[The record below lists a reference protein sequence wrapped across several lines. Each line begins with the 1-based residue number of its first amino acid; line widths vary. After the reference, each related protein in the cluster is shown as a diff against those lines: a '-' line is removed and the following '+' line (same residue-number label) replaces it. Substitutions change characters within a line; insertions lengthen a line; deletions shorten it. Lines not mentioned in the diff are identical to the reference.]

1 MALLCSAMPTWAQ
14 DVQTTP
20 PPLNDDQLLKKY
32 VWSTLGPT
40 GIGSAVIAAALEQWR
55 GSPEAW
61 ERDEV
66 GYGMRWASEYAA
78 SAIGNTTQYTVA
90 RLMHQD
96 PSFVPCKCVGVA
108 PRLGHA
114 LAAPFKARRPNGQWE
129 FSPAT
134 VLGIT
139 AQNVVPAA
147 TWYPAPNGVRD
158 GAAHAVSGILSKMAV
173 DVVKEFVP
181 ERFRKPKF

>member
-1 MALLCSAMPTWAQ
+1 
-14 DVQTTP
+14 
-20 PPLNDDQLLKKY
+20 
-32 VWSTLGPT
+32 
-40 GIGSAVIAAALEQWR
+40 
-55 GSPEAW
+55 
-61 ERDEV
+61 
-66 GYGMRWASEYAA
+66 
-78 SAIGNTTQYTVA
+78 
-90 RLMHQD
+90 MHQD

-114 LAAPFKARRPNGQWE
+114 LAAPFKARKRNGQWE

-147 TWYPAPNGVRD
+147 TWYPAPNGIRD

-181 ERFRKPKF
+181 ERYRKPKF